1 MLCICTIQG
10 SFIRNN
16 QELPCQ
22 NCLFIEMG
30 SMACY
35 TETCPD
41 CGRVP
46 PSRSKEIKKYR
57 DNLEKVILHML
68 FFFEVR
74 NHLIQNK
81 NNRSY
86 NHISIN
92 LKYRR
97 KSAAE
102 VDLPPEDDMS
112 TVPCPRSPKK
122 SLGEVYIEKG
132 LLPP

>member
-1 MLCICTIQG
+1 MYINITNCVNAGIIKIVILMLCIFTIQG

-57 DNLEKVILHML
+57 DNLEKVTFDKPCIYCFSLRFETIL
-68 FFFEVR
+68 R
-74 NHLIQNK
+74 QI
-81 NNRSY
+81 
-86 NHISIN
+86 
-92 LKYRR
+92 
-97 KSAAE
+97 
-102 VDLPPEDDMS
+102 
-112 TVPCPRSPKK
+112 
-122 SLGEVYIEKG
+122 
-132 LLPP
+132 

>member
-1 MLCICTIQG
+1 
-10 SFIRNN
+10 
-16 QELPCQ
+16 
-22 NCLFIEMG
+22 MG

-41 CGRVP
+41 CGRGP

-57 DNLEKVILHML
+57 DNLEKVTFDKPCIYCFSLQL
-68 FFFEVR
+68 NKD
-74 NHLIQNK
+74 NH
-81 NNRSY
+81 SD